1 MRGTQGKVGDPGPP
15 GPAPA
20 SPGAPEEP
28 PLPVEPPPL
37 HLRRRLAGIG
47 AGLLAWGGFHL
58 LSRYPEVAEGVVG
71 SGPLPALARGLS
83 LGTGLF
89 PFSLAELV
97 IGAVILR
104 QVLGIVGGVGQLR
117 RGEDRLPRTL
127 ARGGLRLGQDAGVL
141 LFLFYLLWG
150 FQYARPG
157 VDQTLGIPPAGQ
169 VPAGELRALAS
180 QAVHAGNLLYRTI
193 HGTEDAGHPTPGSDP
208 RQLPPALAQGWE
220 RAADRWGLPPRFTRS
235 HGDPKPFLLS
245 PLVKRFGVAGMYFPF
260 TGEALVLA
268 DLPGGLGGK
277 ELAHE
282 MAHQRGVARE
292 ADANT
297 LAYLVTLEAPD
308 PGIRYAGVLFLQRQ
322 LIGALGRVDPDA
334 AWAVSRERLPGVRRD
349 LEAVAAYWEDARGPV
364 SRATTRANDAMLR
377 SHGIPEGV
385 ENYRG
390 SVWAFVALARREG
403 AAALLPTSLP
413 ADGDP
418 PVP

>member
-1 MRGTQGKVGDPGPP
+1 VGG
-15 GPAPA
+15 
-20 SPGAPEEP
+20 
-28 PLPVEPPPL
+28 
-37 HLRRRLAGIG
+37 
-47 AGLLAWGGFHL
+47 
-58 LSRYPEVAEGVVG
+58 
-71 SGPLPALARGLS
+71 GPLPALVRALS
-83 LGTGLF
+83 LGTGAI

-97 IGAVILR
+97 IGAVVLR
-104 QVLGIVGGVGQLR
+104 QILGLARGVGQLR
-117 RGEDRLPRTL
+117 RGVDSLPRTL
-127 ARGGLRLGQDAGVL
+127 GRGGLRLGQDAGVL

-157 VDQTLGIPPAGQ
+157 VDQALGIPSAGQ
-169 VPAGELRALAS
+169 VSAGELQALAS
-180 QAVHAGNLLYRTI
+180 QAVHAGNLLYRAI
-193 HGTEDAGHPTPGSDP
+193 HGVEDAGQPTPRSDP

-220 RAADRWGLPPRFTRS
+220 QAVERWDLPPRFARR
-235 HGDPKPFLLS
+235 HGEPKPFLFS

-260 TGEALVLA
+260 TAEALVLA

-334 AWAVSRERLPGVRRD
+334 AWAVTRERLPGVRRD

-364 SRATTRANDAMLR
+364 SRVTTRANDAMLR
-377 SHGIPEGV
+377 SHGIAEGV

-403 AAALLPTSLP
+403 TAALLPSPLP
-413 ADGDP
+413 ATGDT